1 MSEID
6 ELRKELRDSQKQQ
19 NEINAKL
26 LEMLTN
32 LTSQKAEQPVNTVQK
47 QDVAVVRKSYDNL
60 RQPRPDAMIR
70 LQSLTKGELCLNV
83 NGSVAINF
91 DKYGDIKPVLYSEL
105 MNIVNNNRR
114 FAEEGAFYIMDDAS
128 VKYLGLSRY
137 YDNILSYDEIES
149 LESYS
154 DDELRTIVPKI
165 SDFQKDVVS
174 LVFANRIYNDEQVD
188 RNKIEVISKA
198 CEIDIAKRAREMKQI
213 ADNMKEW
220 GGVIEYNF

>member
-32 LTSQKAEQPVNTVQK
+32 LTAQKAEQPVNTMQK
-47 QDVAVVRKSYDNL
+47 QDVEVVRKNYDNL

-154 DDELRTIVPKI
+154 DDELRTIVTKI
-165 SDFQKDVVS
+165 SDFQKDVIS

-213 ADNMKEW
+213 ADNMK
-220 GGVIEYNF
+220 

>member
-32 LTSQKAEQPVNTVQK
+32 LTAQKAEQPVNTVQK
-47 QDVAVVRKSYDNL
+47 QDVKVVRKNYDNL

-154 DDELRTIVPKI
+154 DDELRTIITKI

-213 ADNMKEW
+213 ADNMK
-220 GGVIEYNF
+220 

>member
-47 QDVAVVRKSYDNL
+47 QDAAVVRKNYDNL

-154 DDELRTIVPKI
+154 DDELRTIIPKI

-213 ADNMKEW
+213 ADNMK
-220 GGVIEYNF
+220 

>member
-47 QDVAVVRKSYDNL
+47 QDVAVVRKNYDNL

-154 DDELRTIVPKI
+154 DDELRTIVTKI

-188 RNKIEVISKA
+188 RNKIEIISKA

-213 ADNMKEW
+213 ADNMK
-220 GGVIEYNF
+220 

>member
-32 LTSQKAEQPVNTVQK
+32 LASPKVEQPITTTHK
-47 QDVAVVRKSYDNL
+47 HEVVITKKNYDNL

-70 LQSLTKGELCLNV
+70 LQSLTKGELCLSV

-105 MNIVNNNRR
+105 MNIVNNNRS

-137 YDNILSYDEIES
+137 YDSILSYDEIES

-154 DDELRTIVPKI
+154 DEELRAIIPKI
-165 SDFQKDVVS
+165 SDFQKDVIS
-174 LVFANRIYNDEQVD
+174 LVFASKIYNDKPVD
-188 RNKIEVISKA
+188 RNKVEIISKS
-198 CEIDIAKRAREMKQI
+198 CEIDIAKRAREMKEI
-213 ADNMKEW
+213 ADNMK
-220 GGVIEYNF
+220 

>member
-47 QDVAVVRKSYDNL
+47 QDVAVVRKNYDNL

-154 DDELRTIVPKI
+154 DDELRAIVPKI

-213 ADNMKEW
+213 ADNMK
-220 GGVIEYNF
+220 

>member
-26 LEMLTN
+26 LEMLAN
-32 LTSQKAEQPVNTVQK
+32 LTAPKAEPVTTTPQK
-47 QDVAVVRKSYDNL
+47 QEVVITKKNYDNL

-105 MNIVNNNRR
+105 MNIVNNNRL
-114 FAEEGAFYIMDDAS
+114 FAEEGTFYIMDDAS

-149 LESYS
+149 LESFT
-154 DDELRTIVPKI
+154 DDELKIRLPKI

-174 LVFANRIYNDEQVD
+174 LVYATKIYNDEEVD
-188 RNKIEVISKA
+188 RNKIEIISRA
-198 CEIDIAKRAREMKQI
+198 CDIDIARRAREMKEI
-213 ADNMKEW
+213 ADNMNMK
-220 GGVIEYNF
+220 

>member
-1 MSEID
+1 MRPGEIPDFLCVTYVAWNKGVVFMSEID

-47 QDVAVVRKSYDNL
+47 QDVAVVRKNYDNL

-154 DDELRTIVPKI
+154 DDELRTIITKI

-174 LVFANRIYNDEQVD
+174 LVFANRIYNDE
-188 RNKIEVISKA
+188 
-198 CEIDIAKRAREMKQI
+198 
-213 ADNMKEW
+213 
-220 GGVIEYNF
+220 

>member
-32 LTSQKAEQPVNTVQK
+32 LTAQKAEQPVNTVQK
-47 QDVAVVRKSYDNL
+47 QNVAVVRKNYDNL

-154 DDELRTIVPKI
+154 DDELRNIVTKI

-213 ADNMKEW
+213 ADNMK
-220 GGVIEYNF
+220 

>member
-32 LTSQKAEQPVNTVQK
+32 LTSQKAEHPVNTMQK
-47 QDVAVVRKSYDNL
+47 QDVAVVRKNYDNL

-154 DDELRTIVPKI
+154 DDELRTIVTKI

-213 ADNMKEW
+213 ADNMK
-220 GGVIEYNF
+220 

>member
-32 LTSQKAEQPVNTVQK
+32 LTAQKAEQPVDTVQK
-47 QDVAVVRKSYDNL
+47 QDVAVVRKNYDNL

-154 DDELRTIVPKI
+154 DDELRTIVTKI

-213 ADNMKEW
+213 ADNMK
-220 GGVIEYNF
+220 

>member
-47 QDVAVVRKSYDNL
+47 QDVAAVMKNYDNL

-128 VKYLGLSRY
+128 VKDLGLSRY

-154 DDELRTIVPKI
+154 DDELRTIVTKI

-213 ADNMKEW
+213 ADNMK
-220 GGVIEYNF
+220 

>member
-47 QDVAVVRKSYDNL
+47 QDVAVVRKNYDNL

-154 DDELRTIVPKI
+154 DDKLRTIITKI

-213 ADNMKEW
+213 ADNMK
-220 GGVIEYNF
+220 

>member
-47 QDVAVVRKSYDNL
+47 QDVAFVRKSYDNL

-154 DDELRTIVPKI
+154 DDEIRTIVAKI

-213 ADNMKEW
+213 ADNMK
-220 GGVIEYNF
+220 

>member
-47 QDVAVVRKSYDNL
+47 QDVAVVRKNYDNL

-154 DDELRTIVPKI
+154 DDELRTIITKI

-188 RNKIEVISKA
+188 RNKIEIISKA

-213 ADNMKEW
+213 ADNMK
-220 GGVIEYNF
+220 

>member
-47 QDVAVVRKSYDNL
+47 RDVKVVRKNYDNL

-154 DDELRTIVPKI
+154 DDELRAIVPKI

-213 ADNMKEW
+213 ADNMK
-220 GGVIEYNF
+220 

>member
-32 LTSQKAEQPVNTVQK
+32 LTAPKAEQPVNTVQK
-47 QDVAVVRKSYDNL
+47 QEVVVARKNYDNL

-105 MNIVNNNRR
+105 MNIVNNNRL

-149 LESYS
+149 LESYP
-154 DDELRTIVPKI
+154 DDELRTIIPKI

-188 RNKIEVISKA
+188 RNKVEVISKA
-198 CEIDIAKRAREMKQI
+198 CEIDIAKRAREMKEI
-213 ADNMKEW
+213 ADNMK
-220 GGVIEYNF
+220 

>member
-32 LTSQKAEQPVNTVQK
+32 LTAQKAEQPVNTVQK
-47 QDVAVVRKSYDNL
+47 QDVKVVRKNYDNL

-154 DDELRTIVPKI
+154 DDELRTIVTKI

-213 ADNMKEW
+213 ADNMK
-220 GGVIEYNF
+220 

>member
-19 NEINAKL
+19 NEINARL

-32 LTSQKAEQPVNTVQK
+32 LATPKVEQPVITTQK
-47 QDVAVVRKSYDNL
+47 QEVVITKKNYDNL

-105 MNIVNNNRR
+105 MNIVNNNRL

-137 YDNILSYDEIES
+137 YDSILSYDEIEQ

-154 DDELRTIVPKI
+154 DEELRTIIPKV
-165 SDFQKDVVS
+165 SDFQKDVIS
-174 LVFANRIYNDEQVD
+174 LVFASRMYNDEPVD
-188 RNKIEVISKA
+188 RNKVEVISKA
-198 CEIDIAKRAREMKQI
+198 CEIDITKRAREMKEI
-213 ADNMKEW
+213 ADNMK
-220 GGVIEYNF
+220 

>member
-32 LTSQKAEQPVNTVQK
+32 LTSKKAEQPVNTVQK
-47 QDVAVVRKSYDNL
+47 QDVAAVRKNYDNL

-154 DDELRTIVPKI
+154 DDELRTIVTKI

-213 ADNMKEW
+213 ADNMK
-220 GGVIEYNF
+220 

>member
-32 LTSQKAEQPVNTVQK
+32 LTSQKAEQPVNTMQK
-47 QDVAVVRKSYDNL
+47 QDVEVVRKNYDNL

-154 DDELRTIVPKI
+154 DDELRTIITKI

-213 ADNMKEW
+213 ADNMK
-220 GGVIEYNF
+220 

>member
-32 LTSQKAEQPVNTVQK
+32 LTSQKAEQPVNTMQK
-47 QDVAVVRKSYDNL
+47 QDVEVVRKNYDNL

-91 DKYGDIKPVLYSEL
+91 DKYGDIKPVLQSEL
-105 MNIVNNNRR
+105 MYIVNYKRR
-114 FAEEGAFYIMDDAS
+114 CAEEGAFYIMDDAS

-154 DDELRTIVPKI
+154 DDELRTIVTKI

-213 ADNMKEW
+213 ADNMK
-220 GGVIEYNF
+220 

>member
-32 LTSQKAEQPVNTVQK
+32 LTAPKVEQPVNTVKK
-47 QDVAVVRKSYDNL
+47 QEVVVARKNYDNL

-154 DDELRTIVPKI
+154 DDELRTIITKI

-213 ADNMKEW
+213 ADNMK
-220 GGVIEYNF
+220 

>member
-32 LTSQKAEQPVNTVQK
+32 LASPKAEQPVVTTHK
-47 QDVAVVRKSYDNL
+47 QEVVITKKNYDNL

-105 MNIVNNNRR
+105 MNIVNNNRS

-137 YDNILSYDEIES
+137 YDSILSYDEIES

-154 DDELRTIVPKI
+154 DEELRAIIPKI
-165 SDFQKDVVS
+165 SDFQKDVIS
-174 LVFANRIYNDEQVD
+174 LVFASKIYNDEPVD
-188 RNKIEVISKA
+188 RNKVEIISKS
-198 CEIDIAKRAREMKQI
+198 CEIDIAKRAREMKEI
-213 ADNMKEW
+213 ADNMK
-220 GGVIEYNF
+220 

>member
-32 LTSQKAEQPVNTVQK
+32 LTVPKVEQPVNTVQK
-47 QDVAVVRKSYDNL
+47 QEVVVARKNYDNL
-60 RQPRPDAMIR
+60 RQPRPDTMIR

-105 MNIVNNNRR
+105 MNIVNNNRL

-149 LESYS
+149 LESYP

-188 RNKIEVISKA
+188 RNKVEVISKA
-198 CEIDIAKRAREMKQI
+198 CGIDIAKRAREMKQI
-213 ADNMKEW
+213 TDNMK
-220 GGVIEYNF
+220 